1 MIIALV
7 DRRIHFWLWQ
17 LLDQSVQSPRS
28 QWVRGESADVVQS
41 PVPPMQTWLP
51 VFLEPSRNPDPTGL
65 NGDFSAFAGFGE
77 AMMGICDI
85 LN

>member
-1 MIIALV
+1 
-7 DRRIHFWLWQ
+7 
-17 LLDQSVQSPRS
+17 
-28 QWVRGESADVVQS
+28 
-41 PVPPMQTWLP
+41 MQTWPP

-85 LN
+85 ILGYQLAMWLEICREEVLFKFPPKKSVKELE